1 MTDEEKKKFRR
12 SKIWSNFRQKIRRRY
27 NKQDFLTHK
36 PLLRDWNL
44 HHLDMNDKN
53 YTDLSKEDKFLPLN
67 KDTHKFV
74 HWLFRLYRHD
84 PGIIKRLL
92 LIMQLMLIYNPPR
105 RRHEAYDD

>member
-12 SKIWSNFRQKIRRRY
+12 SKPWSNFRQKMRRRY
-27 NKQDFLTHK
+27 NKQDALTLK

-44 HHLDMNDKN
+44 HHLDMNDRN

-67 KDTHKFV
+67 KDAHKFV

-84 PGIIKRLL
+84 PGIIKRLEA
-92 LIMQLMLIYNPPR
+92 IMQLMLIYNPPR